1 MERKDLKK
9 QQVRGENVNAI
20 TQRERERERERER
33 LTAAPWA
40 IRSRERLFSI
50 MPSWSPLSLSLLGF
64 YTQCKVVYASAE
76 ALTEPQDGRPMNH
89 QKGGG
94 RRDLNSGQG
103 KKKRKK

>member
-50 MPSWSPLSLSLLGF
+50 MPSWSPLSLSARFLH
-64 YTQCKVVYASAE
+64 T
-76 ALTEPQDGRPMNH
+76 M
-89 QKGGG
+89 
-94 RRDLNSGQG
+94 
-103 KKKRKK
+103 

>member
-20 TQRERERERERER
+20 TQRERER

-103 KKKRKK
+103 GKKKKEIRRC